1 MKWKTL
7 YPPRIRRFH
16 RDGSSTT
23 KNPPSSGH
31 FFDPN
36 LRSSEVCVRI
46 RPLSSDE
53 AVWVGNIPMGGL
65 LLECCL
71 GEVMTF
77 SYEKDVVAMMEM
89 VAGLC

>member
-1 MKWKTL
+1 MEDTI
-7 YPPRIRRFH
+7 PATH
-16 RDGSSTT
+16 STFSQGWF
-23 KNPPSSGH
+23 KHHQEPPSSGH
-31 FFDPN
+31 FLDPN

-77 SYEKDVVAMMEM
+77 SYEKDVVAIMEM